1 MHLRTP
7 SPLQGELRSQP
18 LNQLCLRILRIH
30 IDFRI
35 VLLPYISSYLTVL
48 AHSVCRTGQPQP
60 ASFRKPGKVEPTS
73 TTLPL
78 DDSHPSPIHP
88 AKSFLPNILEAIWL
102 RPRLM
107 SLLSPNPS
115 TALRITLAMAR
126 RAFLA
131 RAVQLNPE
139 QQPHPG
145 SPIELKG
152 PWTYP
157 DLGPVTRGG

>member
-60 ASFRKPGKVEPTS
+60 ASETREGGTDLDP
-73 TTLPL
+73 LHL
-78 DDSHPSPIHP
+78 DDSHSSPIHP

-115 TALRITLAMAR
+115 TALRITLVMAR

-157 DLGPVTRGG
+157 DLGPVTRGR

>member
-1 MHLRTP
+1 MHLRSP
-7 SPLQGELRSQP
+7 SPFQGELRSQP

-35 VLLPYISSYLTVL
+35 VLLPYML
-48 AHSVCRTGQPQP
+48 ATLPCWLVPSAERGNFSRP
-60 ASFRKPGKVEPTS
+60 AKLGKLEPTS
-73 TTLPL
+73 TLCLSTTAIH
-78 DDSHPSPIHP
+78 HPSTQQSP
-88 AKSFLPNILEAIWL
+88 FLQTSSKLIWL

-115 TALRITLAMAR
+115 TAPRIALVTAR

-157 DLGPVTRGG
+157 DLGPVTRGR